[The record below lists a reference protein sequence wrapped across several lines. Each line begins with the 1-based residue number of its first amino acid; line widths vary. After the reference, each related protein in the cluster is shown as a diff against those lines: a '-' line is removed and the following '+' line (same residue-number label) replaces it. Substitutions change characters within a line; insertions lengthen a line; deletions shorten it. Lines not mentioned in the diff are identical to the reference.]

1 MKKYPAFLL
10 TAGMICASFAVQAK
24 EDKIPVWISDPYAVC
39 DENAF
44 CAVGSANNLNAAG
57 AQARAGIAKIF
68 QARVKSSLSSLVES
82 NNDSVSSAARHSL
95 SEESDVL
102 LKTVEIKET
111 FRQGETFYALAF
123 LDKQKAARIV
133 AGKIDDL
140 DSKMEAFLQDDNA
153 ASARKAE
160 KLYEQRRELNELMIV
175 LTGKGVL
182 ESFSF
187 ADVFKNRKEKTKGGD
202 ICLNIIG
209 TKNNTFKSTVKN
221 VFKENGYIISN
232 DCSIKV
238 TVSVQANREPTDIE
252 GLEKYSF
259 GFSVKAKE
267 ILSGKQTLLFER
279 SFSEAGQNADQ
290 ALSLVINDFKQELTE
305 SIGDFSF

>member
-1 MKKYPAFLL
+1 MKQYPAFLL

-44 CAVGSANNLNAAG
+44 CAAGSANNLNSAG

-68 QARVKSSLSSLVES
+68 QAQVKSSLSSSTES
-82 NNDSVSSAARHSL
+82 NNDSVSSSARHSL

-133 AGKIDDL
+133 AGEIDDL

-187 ADVFKNRKEKTKGGD
+187 ADVFKNRKEKTKNGD
-202 ICLNIIG
+202 VCLNIVG
-209 TKNNTFKSTVKN
+209 TKNSAFKNAVKN
-221 VFKENGYIISN
+221 VFQNNGYVFSN
-232 DCSIKV
+232 DCSVKV
-238 TVSVQANREPTDIE
+238 TVFIQADRQPTDIE

-259 GFSVKAKE
+259 GFSIKAKE
-267 ILSGKQTLLFER
+267 ILSGKQTLLFETNLT
-279 SFSEAGQNADQ
+279 EAGQNADQ
-290 ALSLVINDFKQELTE
+290 ALSLVINDFKRELTE

>member
-1 MKKYPAFLL
+1 MKQYPAFLL

-24 EDKIPVWISDPYAVC
+24 EDKAPGWISNPYSVC
-39 DENAF
+39 DETAF
-44 CAVGSANNLNAAG
+44 CAAGSANNLNAAG

-68 QARVKSSLSSLVES
+68 QAQVKSSLSSSTES
-82 NNDSVSSAARHSL
+82 NNDAVSSSARHSL

-123 LDKQKAARIV
+123 LDKQKAARII
-133 AGKIDDL
+133 AAEIDDL
-140 DSKMEAFLQDDNA
+140 DSKMEVFLQDDNA

-160 KLYEQRRELNELMIV
+160 KLYEKRRALNELMIV

-202 ICLNIIG
+202 ICLNIVG
-209 TKNNTFKSTVKN
+209 TKNAAFKNVVKN
-221 VFKENGYIISN
+221 VFKNGGYVISN
-232 DCSIKV
+232 DCSVKV
-238 TVSVQANREPTDIE
+238 TVSVQADREPMDIE

-259 GFSVKAKE
+259 SFSVKAKE
-267 ILSGKQTLLFER
+267 ILSGKQTLLFET
-279 SFSEAGQNADQ
+279 SLGEAGQNTDQ
-290 ALSLVINDFKQELTE
+290 ALSLLINDFKQELTE